1 MTNTFLPDPDRE
13 ELDLLLRGFQ
23 VSRMLRLVAVLWV
36 GDKVR
41 TDDHITLPNLSLR
54 HGIVNRDTCRLSK
67 PDTGH

>member
-23 VSRMLRLVAVLWV
+23 VSRMLRLLADLWI

-41 TDDHITLPNLSLR
+41 TNGHITLPIYRCATVSSTAICADIQTR
-54 HGIVNRDTCRLSK
+54 
-67 PDTGH
+67 